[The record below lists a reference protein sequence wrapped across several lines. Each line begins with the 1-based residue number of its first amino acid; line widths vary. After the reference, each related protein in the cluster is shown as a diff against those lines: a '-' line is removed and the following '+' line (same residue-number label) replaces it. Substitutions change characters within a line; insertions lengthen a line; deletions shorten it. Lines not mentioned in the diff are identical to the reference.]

1 MRFYNPNSLP
11 LKCKNMAE
19 DDIKMN
25 SFAQATD
32 AAYIYA
38 EASNGSQ
45 VKIKKSDL
53 AKIIGK
59 LLPIG
64 NDFFYEGSIGIGQ
77 VINTGINK
85 IGCLCYVRF
94 GYSPAI
100 ATFDFFRNS
109 GYILTSGYSETIK
122 FFDKESDNSLL
133 IYRDDN
139 GDVLIRNSGDST
151 LGITIRI
158 FSEARFY

>member
-1 MRFYNPNSLP
+1 
-11 LKCKNMAE
+11 MAGS
-19 DDIKMN
+19 DIAMN
-25 SFAQATD
+25 QFPVVNEVSYVYGETA
-32 AAYIYA
+32 
-38 EASNGSQ
+38 NGSQ

-64 NDFFYEGSIGIGQ
+64 NDFFYEGPIGIGQ

-94 GYSPAI
+94 GSSPAI
-100 ATFDFFRNS
+100 ATFDFSKNS
-109 GYILTSGYSETIK
+109 GYILNEGYSNTIK

>member
-1 MRFYNPNSLP
+1 
-11 LKCKNMAE
+11 MAE
-19 DDIKMN
+19 KQDIKMN
-25 SFAQATD
+25 IFAQATD

>member
-1 MRFYNPNSLP
+1 
-11 LKCKNMAE
+11 MAE

-38 EASNGSQ
+38 EAANGSQ

>member
-1 MRFYNPNSLP
+1 MP
-11 LKCKNMAE
+11 LKYAMNMAE
-19 DDIKMN
+19 DIKMN

-38 EASNGSQ
+38 ESSNGSQ

-100 ATFDFFRNS
+100 ATFDFSKNS
-109 GYILTSGYSETIK
+109 GYILNEGYSNTIK
-122 FFDKESDNSLL
+122 FFDKEADNSLL

>member
-1 MRFYNPNSLP
+1 M
-11 LKCKNMAE
+11 E
-19 DDIKMN
+19 EDIKMN

-64 NDFFYEGSIGIGQ
+64 NDFFYEGSIEIGQ

>member
-1 MRFYNPNSLP
+1 
-11 LKCKNMAE
+11 MAG

-38 EASNGSQ
+38 EAANGSQ

>member
-1 MRFYNPNSLP
+1 
-11 LKCKNMAE
+11 MAE

-25 SFAQATD
+25 SFTQATD

>member
-1 MRFYNPNSLP
+1 MP
-11 LKCKNMAE
+11 LKCAIVME
-19 DDIKMN
+19 EDIKMN

-64 NDFFYEGSIGIGQ
+64 NDFFYEGSIEIGQ

>member
-1 MRFYNPNSLP
+1 
-11 LKCKNMAE
+11 MAGN
-19 DDIKMN
+19 DIAMN
-25 SFAQATD
+25 AFTSATD

-38 EASNGSQ
+38 EVANGNQ
-45 VKIKKSDL
+45 VKVKKSDL

-64 NDFFYEGSIGIGQ
+64 NDFFYEGSIKPGQ

-100 ATFDFFRNS
+100 ATFDFSRNS
-109 GYILTSGYSETIK
+109 GYILTTEYSKTIK

-139 GDVLIRNSGDST
+139 NDILIRNSGDSD

-158 FSEARFY
+158 FSEQRFY